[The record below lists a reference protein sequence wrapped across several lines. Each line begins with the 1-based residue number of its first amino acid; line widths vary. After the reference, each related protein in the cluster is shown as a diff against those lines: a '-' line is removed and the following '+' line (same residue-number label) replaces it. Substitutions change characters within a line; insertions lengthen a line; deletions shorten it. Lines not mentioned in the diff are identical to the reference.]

1 MGLLQALHGVQTNL
15 PLRVS
20 ETEVTIRIMVVFSIF
35 NVLPIPDISLLIF
48 AGNGVEKIWDTHG
61 RVYENKLLVYFIV
74 AVSTSVVGHV
84 VYGLRD

>member
-48 AGNGVEKIWDTHG
+48 AGNGVEKI
-61 RVYENKLLVYFIV
+61 
-74 AVSTSVVGHV
+74 
-84 VYGLRD
+84 